1 MNKGKGN
8 FIFLLFKIFS
18 FYKKQTKKQTT
29 TPGVVLQDSKA
40 NLSVLKRGLTILKH
54 TG

>member
-18 FYKKQTKKQTT
+18 FKKETNKPTT
-29 TPGVVLQDSKA
+29 TPGDVLQDSKA

-54 TG
+54 TR